1 MTFRIP
7 FLPNDRDDCPA
18 LRDDHGADW
27 VSYGLLR
34 AASHEWAARLAGE
47 RGLVFLY
54 IRNDCDNVA
63 ALLGALGAGHAL
75 ALFDANLPRSARDL
89 LESRYQPDWII
100 ETGGEQPVRGPLNP
114 AATAMHPDLAILLST
129 SGSTGSPKLV
139 RLSEAAV
146 TANARGIAEVLHIGS
161 DDVASGHLPLHYS
174 YGLSVLTS
182 HLCVG
187 ARIRLTEHGLMHREF
202 WPALREAAVTHLPG
216 VPFHYQMMAKLGF
229 ARLGLSSLRT
239 MTQAGG
245 SMDVSTRRLAHAF
258 MAERAGRFYVLY
270 GQTEAAPRMTTLQHE
285 DFPEAESS
293 VGSALPGCRI
303 EIAEPDA
310 NGNGEVIFFGPNV
323 MLGYAESRED
333 LMLGD
338 VQAGRLATGDIGW
351 LDQAGRL
358 FLTGRAKRFGKVYG
372 LRVNLDELERE
383 ANSIAAAA
391 VVQIGEGVRIYIVA
405 DEGAEHGAALAQQVL
420 DHMLARFTLPRT
432 SYELRTI
439 DAIPHT
445 DRGKVNYAALE
456 TLG

>member
-1 MTFRIP
+1 MTVRIP
-7 FLPNDRDDCPA
+7 FLPSNMDGRPA
-18 LRDDHGADW
+18 LRDDQAEDW
-27 VSYGLLR
+27 ISYGLLR
-34 AASHEWAARLAGE
+34 ANSHEWAKRLAGE
-47 RGLVFLY
+47 RALIFLY
-54 IRNDCDNVA
+54 VRNDCANVA

-75 ALFDANLPRSARDL
+75 ALFNADLPGPARNF
-89 LESRYQPDWII
+89 LETRYQPDWII
-100 ETGGEQPVRGPLNP
+100 EIGSEQPVRGPLNP
-114 AATAMHPDLAILLST
+114 VAVAMHPDLAILLST

-146 TANARGIAEVLHIGS
+146 TANAKGIAEVLHIGC

-182 HLCVG
+182 HLSNG
-187 ARIRLTEHGLMHREF
+187 AAVRLTEHGLMHREF

-229 ARLGLSSLRT
+229 ARLGLTSLRT

-245 SMDVSTRRLAHAF
+245 SMDLSTRQLAHAF

-285 DFPEAESS
+285 DFAEAPSS
-293 VGSALPGCRI
+293 VGSALPGCRL

-310 NGNGEVIFFGPNV
+310 DGIGEVIFYGPNV
-323 MLGYAESRED
+323 MLGYAESRDD

-338 VQAGRLATGDIGW
+338 VQAGRLATGDLGR

-358 FLTGRAKRFGKVYG
+358 YLTGRAKRFGKVYG

-383 ANSIAAAA
+383 ANSIAPAA
-391 VVQIGEGVRIYIVA
+391 VMQIGQGVRICIAA
-405 DEGAEHGAALAQQVL
+405 DGGAEHGAALAQQVL

-432 SYELRTI
+432 SYELQIT

-445 DRGKVNYAALE
+445 DRGKVDYAALE
-456 TLG
+456 KLG